1 MSNFDPEQF
10 LGAALDAPLSKRPP
24 ADAGRPYDA
33 TIQTPK
39 IRPWSSEK
47 GGVAR
52 SGYAADIPLEI
63 NLPPDVA
70 GRVGQPSIILSDSV
84 FLDTT
89 DGGGLDM
96 SPGKNRGLR
105 RYYEATDLNKP
116 GTTMGH
122 LAGRM
127 VKVVL
132 KHDVAKDGSG
142 DLYERIDSIAKS

>member
-24 ADAGRPYDA
+24 ADAGVPYSA

-39 IRPWSSEK
+39 IRAWSSEK

-52 SGYAADIPLEI
+52 SGFAADIPLEI
-63 NLPPDVA
+63 TLTPEVA
-70 GRVGQPSIILSDSV
+70 ARVGQPTIILSDSV

-89 DGGGLDM
+89 SDGKLDM

-116 GTTMGH
+116 GTTLSH

-127 VKVVL
+127 VKCVL
-132 KHDVAKDGSG
+132 KHDLASDGSG
-142 DLYERIDSIAKS
+142 DIYERLNGITKP